1 MTAWDRYLRTV
12 EKIATTP
19 DPSRSRT
26 DMPRTRC
33 EGSGVLRC
41 CVAPSP
47 ARYGNGGLYCIRCG
61 AMHEAAPGGA
71 E

>member
-1 MTAWDRYLRTV
+1 MASEKKGRTP
-12 EKIATTP
+12 K
-19 DPSRSRT
+19 RK
-26 DMPRTRC
+26 C

-61 AMHEAAPGGA
+61 QMHEAPPERVG
-71 E
+71 